1 MVRGLRC
8 CLSVALLACVA
19 GSAIAETPTLVKDIN
34 PGPAGSQA
42 SQFIEQN
49 GVLLFSGLDNATGRE
64 LWQTDGTPD
73 GTYQVLELIPGSQ
86 GGDPY
91 FLGRMGNAVLFSA
104 YSDFSF
110 SRKLWLTDG
119 TASGTALVS
128 NVTVT
133 DGVQGAAFV
142 NGVVYFAGNDGVH
155 GVELWR
161 SDGTAAGTFMV
172 KDVRPGSA
180 SGIINADISALGS
193 IVLFVADDGVNGRE
207 IWRSD
212 GTAVG
217 TTSVTSG
224 VRPSPIYEQR
234 VSGNLLYFA
243 GNDGFADALWATD
256 GSPGGTHLVRF
267 IDSAPYFDG
276 PSNLTDV
283 AGTLYFS
290 TQNAGL
296 WRSDGTTAGTV
307 SIKGG
312 PIYQVKAF
320 GNRLL
325 FVTDDG
331 FSGGEPWITDG
342 SEAGTRLLRDIVEGP
357 GSGSWPTLLSVVGTT
372 AYMAANDDAHGVELW
387 STDGTTEGT
396 RLVTDEIA
404 PGPASTFPNAV
415 AKLGSRLL
423 FVAFDGLIGDE
434 LWTLAPNQ
442 PPVADAGPDQVVGL
456 GEVFRLDASGSADPE
471 AGQLTYLW
479 QDAAGRTLA
488 TTSIMDLVALPVG
501 VSVFTLTV
509 SDGVASTQD
518 SMQIDVRRVEG
529 PPGPAGPQ
537 GPEGPQGLPGAQG
550 PAGPQG
556 PPGPS
561 GPAGPQGEQ
570 GPQGV
575 PGPSGATGPAG
586 PAGPTGATGPI
597 GPIGPVGPSGP
608 AGPAGPGFPT
618 GSYLTLD
625 RGLPAPTGFEFLGTT
640 TVVIRTPGGS
650 LRTVTLDVYRKRP

>member
-1 MVRGLRC
+1 
-8 CLSVALLACVA
+8 
-19 GSAIAETPTLVKDIN
+19 
-34 PGPAGSQA
+34 
-42 SQFIEQN
+42 
-49 GVLLFSGLDNATGRE
+49 
-64 LWQTDGTPD
+64 
-73 GTYQVLELIPGSQ
+73 
-86 GGDPY
+86 
-91 FLGRMGNAVLFSA
+91 
-104 YSDFSF
+104 
-110 SRKLWLTDG
+110 
-119 TASGTALVS
+119 
-128 NVTVT
+128 
-133 DGVQGAAFV
+133 
-142 NGVVYFAGNDGVH
+142 
-155 GVELWR
+155 
-161 SDGTAAGTFMV
+161 
-172 KDVRPGSA
+172 
-180 SGIINADISALGS
+180 
-193 IVLFVADDGVNGRE
+193 
-207 IWRSD
+207 
-212 GTAVG
+212 
-217 TTSVTSG
+217 
-224 VRPSPIYEQR
+224 

-331 FSGGEPWITDG
+331 ISGGEPWITDG

-488 TTSIMDLVALPVG
+488 TTSVVDLVALPVG
-501 VSVFTLTV
+501 VSAFTLTV
-509 SDGVASTQD
+509 SDGVASAQD
-518 SMQIDVRRVEG
+518 TMQIDVRRVEG

-537 GPEGPQGLPGAQG
+537 GPEGQQGPPGPQG

-561 GPAGPQGEQ
+561 GPAGAQGQQGPLGAVGPQGPNGPQ
-570 GPQGV
+570 GPQGPV
-575 PGPSGATGPAG
+575 GAQGPQGTTGPQG
-586 PAGPTGATGPI
+586 PM
-597 GPIGPVGPSGP
+597 
-608 AGPAGPGFPT
+608 GPAGPGFPV

-625 RGLPAPTGFEFLGTT
+625 RGQPAPNGFELLGTT

-650 LRTVTLDVYRKRP
+650 LKTVTLDVYRKRP